1 MLPHAARHRFSR
13 QLSEQGVNRMSQ
25 ANPALWWRQLHKTAN
40 HGKAFTAVQECCNQH
55 CFARGATAR
64 PVLDAFDDSRGHLV
78 RRRVFVCPEA
88 AGLEALDAWSG
99 CIP

>member
-1 MLPHAARHRFSR
+1 MVAMLVAPDKLVLVPSATY
-13 QLSEQGVNRMSQ
+13 
-25 ANPALWWRQLHKTAN
+25 KTAN
-40 HGKAFTAVQECCNQH
+40 HGKAFTAVQECCDQH

-99 CIP
+99 CIPYWR